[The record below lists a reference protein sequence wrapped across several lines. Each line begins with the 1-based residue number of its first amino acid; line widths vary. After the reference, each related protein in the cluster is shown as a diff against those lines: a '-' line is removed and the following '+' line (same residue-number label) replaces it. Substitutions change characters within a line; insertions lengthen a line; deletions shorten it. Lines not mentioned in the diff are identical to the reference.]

1 MGDPGFM
8 LSKCSQFSWCLSLLF
23 LLLLLLPL
31 LGVIS
36 TGAVLQGGPARAC
49 IEDLI
54 GNHGGKRTFFSLA
67 GSCGDVA
74 WANLSLQR
82 AVLPGKGAS
91 VGESRPE
98 RKEAKEASDD
108 IL

>member
-1 MGDPGFM
+1 MAVIIIMGDPGFM
-8 LSKCSQFSWCLSLLF
+8 LSKCYQFSWYLSLL
-23 LLLLLLPL
+23 LLRSSLSFA
-31 LGVIS
+31 G
-36 TGAVLQGGPARAC
+36 RAFHRRSAP
-49 IEDLI
+49 
-54 GNHGGKRTFFSLA
+54 GWPHGGKGTFFSLA

-98 RKEAKEASDD
+98 RKEAEEASDD